1 MNRAICSWE
10 LIGNGQ
16 NRHNRGTLAI
26 WGVVNQK
33 GGVGKTTTAVNLA
46 AGLAQRGKRV
56 LLIDADPQGN
66 ATSGLGVEKNKIKAT
81 LLDVFQS
88 LIDAPEDA
96 PFPRQAIVN
105 IHEHLDLIPA
115 TLELAGSEPVLLNA
129 VGKELILRDALSKIR
144 DDYDWII
151 LDAPPS
157 LGILTINI
165 LGACDAVLVP
175 MQCEF
180 YALEGLSQLMNT
192 VDLVRRRI
200 NPKLEIAKVLLT
212 MYDSRNKLTQ
222 QVEDEV
228 VQFFGTKVSSI
239 SIPRNVRL
247 SEAPGFGTAAVQLF
261 PESKGAEAYMNFVDE
276 VLGV

>member
-1 MNRAICSWE
+1 VNRAICSWE

-105 IHEHLDLIPA
+105 IHELLDLIPA